1 MKILISKYQYDLLI
15 ESNSEKNKNL
25 VGKMWD
31 EGMDFDE
38 ISELIGIGKTDV
50 ILYLK
55 DKHIKIDC
63 EFAEK
68 LTSLLFWKTNLI
80 NKKYSFNDGKST
92 LEFTWGGFS
101 GIIYFTY
108 QDKSYEIVGMASPYW
123 NGACFIPVDLSS
135 IEDKMTGDIKEDID
149 DSSGIEFDNVPSEFN
164 SIQEMIDFLN
174 NDYPKELIK
183 KMPDLISLYI

>member
-1 MKILISKYQYDLLI
+1 MKIIISESQYSSLF
-15 ESNSEKNKNL
+15 ESNSEKNKKL

-31 EGMDFDE
+31 EGMNFDE
-38 ISELIGIGKTDV
+38 ISELIGISKTDV
-50 ILYLK
+50 ILHLK

-108 QDKSYEIVGMASPYW
+108 EDESYEIVGMASPYW
-123 NGACFIPVDLSS
+123 NGVCHIPVDLQS
-135 IEDKMTGDIKEDID
+135 IENKITGDIGDDISED
-149 DSSGIEFDNVPSEFN
+149 SGIEFENAPSEFN

-174 NDYPKELIK
+174 TVYPREVLKAIPKLIE
-183 KMPDLISLYI
+183 MYS